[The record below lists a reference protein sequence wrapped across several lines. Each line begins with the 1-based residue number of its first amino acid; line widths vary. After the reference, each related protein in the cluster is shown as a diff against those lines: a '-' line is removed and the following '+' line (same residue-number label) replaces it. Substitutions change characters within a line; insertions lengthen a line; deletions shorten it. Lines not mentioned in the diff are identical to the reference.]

1 MAGFLALAVLLLGI
15 LPVKA
20 DWQNTRWGM
29 STAELRAS
37 TNALLKPSDEERRQY
52 GLPALGV
59 PELKSVYV
67 AGEFTFITY
76 YLFQNDK
83 LRAVSLHGN
92 PKDSVGIIVSLRS
105 QYGPTTREYRSSGST
120 CPTMLLEWVGGGREN
135 DVRYVTTDCYETKH
149 HSIVLTYMMPRL
161 NPGL

>member
-1 MAGFLALAVLLLGI
+1 MLRLLMISVLLAVSA
-15 LPVKA
+15 PAQA
-20 DWQNTRWGM
+20 DWQKTKWGM
-29 STAELRAS
+29 SPSDLRAS
-37 TNALLKPSDEERRQY
+37 TDAILKPSDEERRRY
-52 GLPALGV
+52 GLPALGT

-67 AGEFTFITY
+67 AGEFTFIAY

-105 QYGPTTREYRSSGST
+105 QYGPATREYRSSGST
-120 CPTMLLEWVGGGREN
+120 CPTTLLEWVGGGREN
-135 DVRYVTTDCYETKH
+135 DVRFVTTDCYETKH